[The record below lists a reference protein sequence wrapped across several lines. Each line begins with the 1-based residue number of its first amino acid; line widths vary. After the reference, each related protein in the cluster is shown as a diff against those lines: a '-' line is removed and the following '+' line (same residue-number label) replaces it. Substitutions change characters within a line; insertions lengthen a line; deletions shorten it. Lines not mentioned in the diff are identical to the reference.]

1 MNRKTFLILLAALLV
16 VGGAGLALF
25 WQDLGVWR
33 TAGGKIGYKPFEK
46 LAVSEVAQIRLYDGK
61 GEVTLALKDG
71 RWVVKQRGDY
81 SASVQEIGD
90 LLVKLPDWKVVQ
102 TENVGASLLP
112 RLNLVAPVLNA
123 GTPATLNDKADAK
136 AETKVETKVA
146 ANADG
151 AGTQLELADKAGKPL
166 GSILLG
172 KIVVKKEPSPLPIQQ
187 ETPVGRYVV
196 SPGTPAVLVMS
207 DALKN
212 ASAKPEA
219 WLARDFF
226 KAERIKSLA
235 VSGDGGPWKIAR
247 KEEYDPWKFA
257 DGAGE
262 LDPGKAVAAVNS
274 LAALTFSDVAVDAKP
289 AEFDKPRTFIAETY
303 DNLVY
308 TVTLA
313 KKPGGDDYYLTVK
326 ASGEPP
332 RVRTPEKNE
341 KPADK
346 ERLDKQFDEAQ
357 KKLDARVKFE
367 QGLAGWVYVVPAK
380 TLEPLLKTRPD
391 FVAAPRPK

>member
-1 MNRKTFLILLAALLV
+1 MNRKTFLILLGLLLV
-16 VGGAGLALF
+16 LGGAGLALF
-25 WQDLGVWR
+25 WKDLGVWR
-33 TAGGKIGYKPFEK
+33 TTGGKIGYKPFEK
-46 LAVSEVAQIRLYDGK
+46 LPAAEVAQIRLYDGK

-102 TENVGASLLP
+102 TENVGPSLLP
-112 RLNLVAPVLNA
+112 RLNLVAPALNA
-123 GTPATLNDKADAK
+123 KTAAKDDAK
-136 AETKVETKVA
+136 ADPKLDPKAV
-146 ANADG
+146 ANAEG
-151 AGTQLELADKAGKPL
+151 AGTQLELSDKGGKLL

-196 SPGTPAVLVMS
+196 SPGTPPVLVMS

-212 ASAKPEA
+212 AHARPEA
-219 WLARDFF
+219 WLAKDFF

-235 VSGDGGPWKIAR
+235 ASGDGAPWKIAR

-257 DGAGE
+257 DGASE
-262 LDPGKAVAAVNS
+262 LDPGKAVAAVNA
-274 LAALTFSDVAVDAKP
+274 LAALAFSDVAPDVKP
-289 AEFDKPRTFIAETY
+289 AEFDQPRTFVAETY

-308 TVTLA
+308 AITLA
-313 KKPGGDDYYLTVK
+313 KKPGGDDYFLTVK
-326 ASGEPP
+326 LSGEPP
-332 RVRTPEKNE
+332 RARTPEKNE
-341 KPADK
+341 KDSDK

-367 QGLAGWVYVVPAK
+367 QGLAGWVYVVPGK
-380 TLEPLLKTRPD
+380 TLEPLLKTRTD
-391 FVAAPRPK
+391 IVAAPRKK